1 MSSTVVVVDE
11 SDDDD
16 LTLLQAQFPHTDA
29 AALRLV
35 LDECDGDVQRSV
47 ALINQLLA
55 RQHSAPRSTLYR
67 VLYSW
72 VARSIRELSVVRG
85 DVVVATHSKAAS
97 DWPWLAVYSVQR
109 DDVAIDATSS
119 SSSSS
124 SSSLRYVP
132 FVCVRPLNADI
143 GAVALRDYVCAED
156 KVGHLSF
163 RRDDRLILLSRIPG
177 YDWWY
182 ALHRGAG
189 AAAAAAAAGPVGRVP
204 ITLLRV
210 DANADV
216 FAAEA
221 ERTAV
226 PVMPTIE
233 PPMICGGTEDDAMAD
248 ALSDLDDENDDLSD
262 DPLFCN
268 ETFVQAEQLRRQTLL
283 EADDASVDE
292 AARELTEWA
301 AKLRRESQDDLST
314 SSSSSSISSSRGDS
328 LWLNAT
334 QSAAARNGLARMQ

>member
-1 MSSTVVVVDE
+1 
-11 SDDDD
+11 
-16 LTLLQAQFPHTDA
+16 
-29 AALRLV
+29 
-35 LDECDGDVQRSV
+35 
-47 ALINQLLA
+47 
-55 RQHSAPRSTLYR
+55 
-67 VLYSW
+67 
-72 VARSIRELSVVRG
+72 
-85 DVVVATHSKAAS
+85 
-97 DWPWLAVYSVQR
+97 
-109 DDVAIDATSS
+109 
-119 SSSSS
+119 
-124 SSSLRYVP
+124 
-132 FVCVRPLNADI
+132 
-143 GAVALRDYVCAED
+143 
-156 KVGHLSF
+156 
-163 RRDDRLILLSRIPG
+163 
-177 YDWWY
+177 
-182 ALHRGAG
+182 
-189 AAAAAAAAGPVGRVP
+189 VP